1 MVLEAKRIGIA
12 FILAVF
18 VAALPVTVSFAYSYP
33 QQNYQLYEC
42 YDYSYGSYYSY
53 SPCPVYQP
61 PVYQPPVYQP
71 PVYYYDYWYYEEPTY
86 YYYEP
91 QTYYYDY
98 YYDNSYSYAYWNN
111 SNVNINNG
119 GYYGGWYY

>member
-12 FILAVF
+12 LMFAVF

-33 QQNYQLYEC
+33 QQNYQLYQC
-42 YDYSYGSYYSY
+42 HDYSYGSYYSY

-61 PVYQPPVYQP
+61 PVYQPPVY
-71 PVYYYDYWYYEEPTY
+71 YYDYWYYEQPTY

-98 YYDNSYSYAYWNN
+98 YYDNSYSYWNN

-119 GYYGGWYY
+119 GYYGGWY